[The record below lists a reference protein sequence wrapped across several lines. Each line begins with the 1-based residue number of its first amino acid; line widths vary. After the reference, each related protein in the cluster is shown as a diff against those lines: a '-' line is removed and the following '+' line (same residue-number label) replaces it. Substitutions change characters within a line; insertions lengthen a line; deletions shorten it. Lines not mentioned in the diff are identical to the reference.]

1 MSKVAALAEFLGCEG
16 EEDQIE
22 VSKYDECTLCYGDGE
37 YVVLDEDE
45 AQERFAEYVADS
57 VWAFNAGFLSAM
69 TGISEKVF
77 NTLSN
82 LCEDANEAVRALIDA
97 TCGFDEFVDGV
108 ANTDGRG
115 MMAGYD
121 GEEHTVGDYYI
132 YWMN

>member
-22 VSKYDECTLCYGDGE
+22 VSKHDDCMLCYGGSD
-37 YVVLDEDE
+37 YVVLDDDE
-45 AQERFAEYVADS
+45 AQERFTDYVAES
-57 VWAFNAGFLSAM
+57 LWAFNADFLSGM
-69 TGISEKVF
+69 TGMSRKVF
-77 NTLSN
+77 ECLAE
-82 LCEDANEAVRALIDA
+82 CYEDSNEAVRAIIDA
-97 TCGFDEFVDGV
+97 TCGLDDFVEAV

-121 GEEHTVGDYYI
+121 GEEHEVGDYYI